1 MNLVIHT
8 KIMTRTGLL
17 SLALAGINSA
27 LAAPPLTQQPE
38 TEGFSLFHNINMP
51 TQNIAGFEFCC
62 GQYNTYQEHTFTNAS
77 DAFIYLDGGHWKDS
91 FAGVIGDRL
100 FASFGSGYFSEGG
113 NSSYFGYDAIGS
125 IDSPTF
131 TIINDYINF
140 KIGGGNNNYT
150 TANATAAVLLVNGQ
164 VVRHATG
171 QNRDNAIAW
180 HTWDVSDLQGQTA
193 SIRLIDN
200 HSDNGVDNALPY
212 LLADEFRA
220 ANLAA
225 VLPTTQD
232 YVQPELVGEALFVN
246 ANNTTQDIAGFEFCC
261 AGYDSFSQHNFD
273 NVVSDLTSLDGG
285 QWAANYN
292 GAIGDRVFS
301 SAGDGYQDIYDTSI
315 EPIGEQATGSL
326 DSPEFVINKPYI
338 NFLLGGGSNLF
349 DAANPTSAL
358 LIINNQVVRQASGD
372 NSTDLVWHSW
382 DVDEFIGQTARV
394 RLLDYHPADNSDA
407 SIPYLLADQF
417 RAADIPAT
425 QNISGEID
433 YSAAPIASSPA
444 SEGQAAFSSSKF
456 PTTHIAGFENCCF
469 NYDTYHAFN
478 FLAYGD
484 FVRFNG
490 GQWATGIANNVDD
503 RIFASY
509 GQGYANNA
517 DTTGTWYGWEAT
529 GRLLSPKFTI
539 EKPYI
544 NLLTAGGTNT
554 FESDNATAVVLR
566 VNGKVV
572 RQSTGNGLETELE
585 WVSWDTTS
593 LIGQQAVIEIIDQH
607 DNTVSDGSLPF
618 ILVDEIRQADKA
630 AVAPLTSSIV
640 SQVDGHKVALQLN
653 MGDANPYYENG
664 EFYIYYLQNSA
675 YHSWYLS
682 KTDDLLTGT
691 FSEEIIPASGD
702 STAQDRWIGSGSVMK
717 DQNGQY
723 HLFYTG
729 HNKDHYPVEA
739 VMHAVATDNTLKNWQ
754 TIDEHTFTGSN
765 GYSDYDFRDPFVFW
779 NEDEQRYWMLITS
792 RYNNQAAIGLYTS
805 TDLAS
810 WTAQPPL
817 YAETSPL
824 NLEVP
829 EYFEFADTPFVVY
842 SDQRNESP
850 VVKYLIKQNNQWV
863 KPNFDALDGRYF
875 YAARSAGPESERLLF
890 GWVPHTDGRNDGAAP
905 SWGGDLLVHQLHK
918 HPSGE
923 LAVKMPEKLINQ
935 LDSSMPLSLSWTQG
949 NAQLQNNTAT
959 LTANS
964 ALTLAASEQPN
975 RIQFNL
981 ASTSA
986 DAVSGIQFRLPVSGQ
1001 ADKLAYLKLD
1011 PTSST
1016 AKFYFA
1022 GDEQNTANPSVTI
1035 PFNMQSGVHVDLW
1048 LNPQSGVGAIYLN
1061 HYRALSFRLYD
1072 LAQYQIGLFSENRD
1086 VTASGFTRFND

>member
-1 MNLVIHT
+1 MKPIHT
-8 KIMTRTGLL
+8 KYLARTGLL
-17 SLALAGINSA
+17 TLLLAGTHSTI
-27 LAAPPLTQQPE
+27 AAPQLTQQPE
-38 TEGFSLFHNINMP
+38 TEGSALFTNSNTP

-62 GQYNTYQEHTFTNAS
+62 GQYNTYQEHSFSNATS
-77 DAFIYLDGGHWKDS
+77 ALLYLDGGHWKDN
-91 FAGVIGDRL
+91 FAGVVGDRL
-100 FASFGSGYFSEGG
+100 FASFGLGYTSEGG
-113 NSSYFGYDAIGS
+113 SSSYFGYDATGS

-131 TIINDYINF
+131 SINTNYINF
-140 KIGGGNNNYT
+140 KIGGGNNKYT
-150 TANATAAVLLVNGQ
+150 SANATAAVLLINGQ

-171 QNRDNAIAW
+171 KNLDNTLAW
-180 HTWDVSDLQGQTA
+180 HSWDVSDLQGQTA

-200 HSDNGVDNALPY
+200 HSDNGIDSALPY

-225 VLPTTQD
+225 AMPTTSD
-232 YVQPELVGEALFVN
+232 YVQPELVGEPLFIN
-246 ANNTTQDIAGFEFCC
+246 ASNPSQDIAGFEFCC
-261 AGYDSFSQHNFD
+261 AGYASFSQHNFD
-273 NVVSDLTSLDGG
+273 NVVSDLAKLDGG
-285 QWAANYN
+285 QWAANYS

-301 SAGDGYQDIYDTSI
+301 SAGDGYQDINDTSL

-326 DSPEFVINKPYI
+326 DSPEFVISKSYI
-338 NFLLGGGSNLF
+338 NFLLGGGNQLF
-349 DAANPTSAL
+349 DAANATAAL
-358 LIINNQVVRQASGD
+358 LIINNQIVRQASGN
-372 NSTDLVWHSW
+372 NSTDLSWHSW
-382 DVDEFIGQTARV
+382 DVEEFIGQTAQI
-394 RLLDYHPADNSDA
+394 RLLDYHVADNSDA
-407 SIPYLLADQF
+407 ATPYLLADQF
-417 RAADIPAT
+417 RASDIPAT
-425 QNISGEID
+425 QNIAGEID
-433 YSAAPIASSPA
+433 YSAAPITSSPA
-444 SEGQAAFSSSKF
+444 TEGQAAFSSSKF

-484 FVRFNG
+484 FVRFSG
-490 GQWATGIANNVDD
+490 GQWASGLANYVGD
-503 RIFASY
+503 RVFASY
-509 GQGYANNA
+509 GQGYANYA
-517 DTTGTWYGWEAT
+517 DTTGSWYGWEAT
-529 GRLLSPKFTI
+529 GRLLSPEFTI
-539 EKPYI
+539 TQPYI

-554 FESDNATAVVLR
+554 FDTANATAIVLR

-572 RQSTGNGLETELE
+572 RHATGNGSETELT
-585 WVSWDTTS
+585 WTSWDTSS
-593 LIGQQAVIEIIDQH
+593 LVGQQAVIEIIDQH
-607 DNTVSDGSLPF
+607 DNSVSDGSLPF

-630 AVAPLTSSIV
+630 AVTPLTSSIV

-702 STAQDRWIGSGSVMK
+702 VNAQDRWIGSGSVMK
-717 DQNGQY
+717 DQSGQY

-754 TIDEHTFTGSN
+754 TINEHTFTGSN

-779 NEDEQRYWMLITS
+779 HEDEQRYWMLLTS

-805 TDLAS
+805 TDLAN

-829 EYFEFADTPFVVY
+829 EYFEFADTPFIVY

-850 VVKYLIKQNNQWV
+850 VVKYLVKQNNQWV

-875 YAARSAGPESERLLF
+875 YAARSAGPENERLLF

-918 HPSGE
+918 HLSGE
-923 LAVKMPEKLINQ
+923 LAVKMPDKVISQ
-935 LDSSMPLSLSWTQG
+935 LNSAMPISPTWTQG
-949 NAQLQNNTAT
+949 SVQLQTNSAS
-959 LTANS
+959 LQANS
-964 ALTLAASEQPN
+964 AFALPASSQVN
-975 RIQFNL
+975 RLQFNISS
-981 ASTSA
+981 ASASA
-986 DAVSGIQFRLPVSGQ
+986 VTGIQFRMPVAGQ

-1011 PTSST
+1011 PTNGN
-1016 AKFYFA
+1016 AKFYFD
-1022 GDEQNTANPSVTI
+1022 GDEENSTNPSI
-1035 PFNMQSGVHVDLW
+1035 DINLDMQSGVHVDLW

-1072 LAQYQIGLFSENRD
+1072 LAEYQIGLFSENSAT
-1086 VTASGFTRFND
+1086 TASGLTRYSE

>member
-62 GQYNTYQEHTFTNAS
+62 GQYNTYQEHTFTNATG
-77 DAFIYLDGGHWKDS
+77 ALLYLDGGHWKDS
-91 FAGVIGDRL
+91 FAGVVGDRL

-273 NVVSDLTSLDGG
+273 NVVRYLTSLDGG

-326 DSPEFVINKPYI
+326 DSPEFVINKSYI

-810 WTAQPPL
+810 WTAQPP
-817 YAETSPL
+817 
-824 NLEVP
+824 
-829 EYFEFADTPFVVY
+829 
-842 SDQRNESP
+842 
-850 VVKYLIKQNNQWV
+850 
-863 KPNFDALDGRYF
+863 
-875 YAARSAGPESERLLF
+875 
-890 GWVPHTDGRNDGAAP
+890 
-905 SWGGDLLVHQLHK
+905 
-918 HPSGE
+918 
-923 LAVKMPEKLINQ
+923 
-935 LDSSMPLSLSWTQG
+935 
-949 NAQLQNNTAT
+949 
-959 LTANS
+959 
-964 ALTLAASEQPN
+964 
-975 RIQFNL
+975 
-981 ASTSA
+981 
-986 DAVSGIQFRLPVSGQ
+986 
-1001 ADKLAYLKLD
+1001 
-1011 PTSST
+1011 
-1016 AKFYFA
+1016 
-1022 GDEQNTANPSVTI
+1022 
-1035 PFNMQSGVHVDLW
+1035 
-1048 LNPQSGVGAIYLN
+1048 
-1061 HYRALSFRLYD
+1061 
-1072 LAQYQIGLFSENRD
+1072 
-1086 VTASGFTRFND
+1086 